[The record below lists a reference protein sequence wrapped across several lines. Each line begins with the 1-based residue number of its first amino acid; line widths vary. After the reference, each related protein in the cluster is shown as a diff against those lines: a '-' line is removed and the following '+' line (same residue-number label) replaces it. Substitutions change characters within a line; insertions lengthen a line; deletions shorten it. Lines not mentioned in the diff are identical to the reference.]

1 MKTSEI
7 KELTTNE
14 LIERVE
20 TAQADLTRMKMN
32 HAVSPMENPMAIR
45 ALRRDISRMLTLL
58 RQRQLTEK

>member
-20 TAQADLTRMKMN
+20 TAKADLTRMKMN

>member
-20 TAQADLTRMKMN
+20 TAKADLTRMKMN
-32 HAVSPMENPMAIR
+32 HTVSPMENPMAIR